1 MNTLSSLF
9 QKSVYINCYSKG
21 TVLNRHPVS
30 TGIWT
35 EVSFF
40 SVVFFFVSEVLKFSV
55 PISPVFLSLLLCPF
69 FFFLFLLRM
78 LFGGEHM
85 LVSYS
90 VFKTKKREWGI
101 DGRRGGQGKDAAAHF
116 QFPETNLEFSGIFL
130 ACIIKIGHLF
140 KRLRL
145 YFTLLP
151 TGEC

>member
-30 TGIWT
+30 TGIRT

-40 SVVFFFVSEVLKFSV
+40 SVVFFFCFRSPEVLSSHLSCFPFTSV
-55 PISPVFLSLLLCPF
+55 MPIF

-90 VFKTKKREWGI
+90 VSKTKKREWGI

-130 ACIIKIGHLF
+130 ACIIKTGHLF
-140 KRLRL
+140 KRL
-145 YFTLLP
+145 
-151 TGEC
+151 